1 MIENG
6 FLIFKSISILLLWA
20 FAAISSGTT
29 LLNLVP
35 SPNGGWSKKYHFEYG
50 LSAFLIGLLVTIL
63 LSIALMASIG
73 LSRATAS
80 ALFLFLLLI
89 GIPSVRKMQSSLRSA
104 IHFCIR
110 DFKKHN
116 LLTGTG
122 LLMFC
127 VLVTVLL
134 LRSLLPPWSND
145 DLIYHIWQPLHGK
158 YVLAI
163 PSLGELYSWM
173 PRNIETVFFFL
184 RVISGDFVAAAMFQ
198 IMIFVAVM
206 CVIANYF
213 FSYVEDVAVSF
224 IVSIMCVLT
233 IHDFPRFLTYFLVD
247 SGTHGFI
254 VIFGVMLLA
263 WIKDNNNIPALA
275 AGGLAGGLALGSK
288 YHALYYVFSLL
299 LVLTPFFVKV
309 ILVKRVYAFK
319 LIGILGGTIFLGCAF
334 WYLRNAFCTGNPFYP
349 MLFAHPGFTDVDM
362 LGLKQQLA
370 TIGTPMNWWYIF
382 APFLSEYK
390 PYRSFFFIPG
400 FLSLG
405 AFLFPKYRKEAVALS
420 VFLIL
425 VILLNQ
431 LSYNGIFPRYHI
443 SLFVLGSFLGA
454 YTIVGLYRRTDFL
467 RNPAIFILV
476 GITCFNFAVSLYALR
491 PLTAVKHFIGKIPAD
506 EIYRRESLVAFEVNS
521 MKDGQDYRI
530 LTICRPDLL
539 VFFSFYR
546 PPDQDLSM
554 EMADI
559 ARNNQFDGLN
569 NQEIRE
575 YFRATGVTHFLTV
588 SDEAFAVHVASR
600 TTLEEF
606 LRIYRVRRSLIENSR
621 YIPLTSSTEHALYE
635 LGNKA
640 EAAR

>member
-6 FLIFKSISILLLWA
+6 FLIFKSATILLLWV

-29 LLNLVP
+29 LLNLMP
-35 SPNGGWSKKYHFEYG
+35 SPNGGWSEKYHFEYV

-80 ALFLFLLLI
+80 ALWLFLLLI
-89 GIPSVRKMQSSLRSA
+89 GIPSVRKAQSSFRSV
-104 IHFCIR
+104 IRLCIR
-110 DFKKHN
+110 DFRKHY
-116 LLTGTG
+116 LLAGTG
-122 LLMFC
+122 LLIFC

-158 YVLAI
+158 YALAI
-163 PSLGELYSWM
+163 PSLGEFYSWM

-184 RVISGDFVAAAMFQ
+184 RVVSGDFVSAAMFQ
-198 IMIFVAVM
+198 IVIFVAVM
-206 CVIANYF
+206 CVITNYF
-213 FSYVEDVAVSF
+213 FTCTKDLVVSF
-224 IVSIMCVLT
+224 MISIMCVLT
-233 IHDFPRFLTYFLVD
+233 IHAFPRFLTYFLVD

-254 VIFGVMLLA
+254 VIFGIMLLS
-263 WIKDNNNIPALA
+263 WVKDNNNISALV

-288 YHALYYVFSLL
+288 YHALYYVFCFL
-299 LVLTPFFVKV
+299 LVLAPFFVKD
-309 ILVKRVYAFK
+309 ILVKRAYAFK

-349 MLFAHPGFTDVDM
+349 FLLAHPGFTDVEM
-362 LGLKQQLA
+362 AGLKQQFA
-370 TIGTPMNWWYIF
+370 TIGTPMNWWYLF

-400 FLSLG
+400 FFSLG

-420 VFLIL
+420 VFLVL
-425 VILLNQ
+425 VIILNQ

-454 YTIVGLYRRTDFL
+454 YTIVGLYQRTGL
-467 RNPAIFILV
+467 WRGIAIVILV
-476 GITCFNFAVSLYALR
+476 AVTCFNFAVSLYALR
-491 PLTAVKHFIGKIPAD
+491 PLTAAKHFVGQIPA
-506 EIYRRESLVAFEVNS
+506 EEVYRRESLVAFEVNS
-521 MKDGQDYRI
+521 MKDGQNYRI
-530 LTICRPDLL
+530 LTICPHE
-539 VFFSFYR
+539 FFSFYR
-546 PPDQDLSM
+546 PPDQDFSVKM
-554 EMADI
+554 TDI
-559 ARNNQFDGLN
+559 ARNNKFDGLN

-588 SDEAFAVHVASR
+588 SDEAFAVHVAPR

-606 LRIYRVRRSLIENSR
+606 LRIYRVRRSLLENSH

-635 LGNKA
+635 LGNK
-640 EAAR
+640 EGAAR

>member
-1 MIENG
+1 MIENS
-6 FLIFKSISILLLWA
+6 FLIFKSATILLLWV
-20 FAAISSGTT
+20 FAAISTGTT

-35 SPNGGWSKKYHFEYG
+35 SPYGGWSKKYHFEYV

-63 LSIALMASIG
+63 LSIALMVSMG
-73 LSRATAS
+73 LSRVTAS
-80 ALFLFLLLI
+80 ALFIFLLLI
-89 GIPSVRKMQSSLRSA
+89 GISSAREVQSSFRSA

-116 LLTGTG
+116 LLVVTG
-122 LLMFC
+122 LLIFC
-127 VLVTVLL
+127 VLLIVFL

-163 PSLGELYSWM
+163 PSLGELYSWL

-184 RVISGDFVAAAMFQ
+184 RMVSGDFVAAAMFQ
-198 IMIFVAVM
+198 IMIFVAVV

-213 FSYVEDVAVSF
+213 LSYVEDVAVSF
-224 IVSIMCVLT
+224 IISIMCVLT

-263 WIKDNNNIPALA
+263 WIRDNNNIPALA

-288 YHALYYVFSLL
+288 YHALYYVFCFLL
-299 LVLTPFFVKV
+299 ALSPFFVKY
-309 ILVKRVYAFK
+309 ILVKRSYAFK
-319 LIGILGGTIFLGCAF
+319 LIGIWGGAIFLGCAF
-334 WYLRNAFCTGNPFYP
+334 WYLRNALCTGNPFYP
-349 MLFAHPGFTDVDM
+349 FLLAHSGFSDADM
-362 LGLKQQLA
+362 VGLKQQLA
-370 TIGTPMNWWYIF
+370 TIGTPMNWWYLF

-420 VFLIL
+420 VSLVL
-425 VILLNQ
+425 VIILNQ

-454 YTIVGLYRRTDFL
+454 YTIAGLFQRTGFWRRT
-467 RNPAIFILV
+467 AIFILV
-476 GITCFNFAVSLYALR
+476 AVTCFNFAVSLNALR
-491 PLTAVKHFIGKIPAD
+491 PLTAVKHFVGKIPA
-506 EIYRRESLVAFEVNS
+506 EEVYRRESLVAFEVNA
-521 MKDGQDYRI
+521 MKGGQNYRI
-530 LTICRPDLL
+530 LTICPHE
-539 VFFSFYR
+539 FFSFYR
-546 PPDQDLSM
+546 PPDQDLSVKM
-554 EMADI
+554 TDI
-559 ARNNQFDGLN
+559 ARDRKFDSLDN
-569 NQEIRE
+569 EEIRD
-575 YFRATGVTHFLTV
+575 YFRALGVTHFFTAT
-588 SDEAFAVHVASR
+588 DEAFAVHVASR
-600 TTLEEF
+600 TTLDEF
-606 LRIYRVRRSLIENSR
+606 LRIYKVRRSLLENSR
-621 YIPLTSSTEHALYE
+621 SIPLTSSTEHALYE

-640 EAAR
+640 EASR